1 MYYLGIDNGGSMT
14 KAALFDESGT
24 LISVCSE
31 KSSFFTR
38 SRAWKKSTGISFGT
52 AT

>member
-31 KSSFFTR
+31 KVELLHPQPGMEEVDGNQLWNS
-38 SRAWKKSTGISFGT
+38 
-52 AT
+52 